1 MATNPAPAPVP
12 DDPHV
17 LPGAARASME
27 VFLVPIGVDR
37 YELYFESAGQDGEGE
52 VPEGVFRRYAHR
64 FREMV
69 AAAEHERER
78 RRESPADPHEARG
91 WSRRLKDRIMRWV
104 AESIAEQRLLW
115 NLRGR
120 GQADLVYPSDMLESE
135 ATAICRLSLR
145 RDADRHRFW
154 LVVDTIGFLLSG
166 LFMLVP
172 GPNLI
177 AYYFAFRLVGH
188 YLAHRGARQGL
199 DRVAWTAHA
208 SAPLAEL
215 RALVRVDPA
224 SRAATVEAIAG
235 RLGLSRLRSFF
246 DRTAIA

>member
-1 MATNPAPAPVP
+1 M
-12 DDPHV
+12 D
-17 LPGAARASME
+17 
-27 VFLVPIGVDR
+27 VFLVPVGADR
-37 YELYFESAGQDGEGE
+37 YELYYESAGQEGEGE
-52 VPEGVFRRYAHR
+52 VPEGFFRRYAHR

-69 AAAEHERER
+69 AAAERERER
-78 RRESPADPHEARG
+78 HRESPAEAHEERG

-120 GQADLVYPSDMLESE
+120 GQADLVYPADMPESQ
-135 ATAICRLSLR
+135 AVAICRLSLR

-154 LVVDTIGFLLSG
+154 LLVDTTGFLLSG

-199 DRVAWTAHA
+199 DRVAWTARP

-224 SRAATVEAIAG
+224 SRADTVDAIAG
-235 RLGLSRLRSFF
+235 RLGLGRLRAFF